1 MKYALFS
8 GCRTGFDIPQHS
20 KSAKAVL
27 SKLNVGLEEQLDFG
41 CCGYP
46 VKEKNIDAY
55 LLLAIRNLAIAQA
68 HHLPV
73 LTLCKCCFGS
83 FKQAEHYF
91 TNYPDKQVKINK
103 ILEKE
108 GLNYKGGVKVHHML
122 TLLDRE
128 IDKNF
133 IRQSIKHPLDKIK
146 VAPSYGCHALRPSS
160 ITGLDDRPDAPE
172 IFERI
177 IALTG
182 AEPVNW
188 SKRLECCGNPLLEK
202 NNDLARDFI
211 MEKYKTAKEEGANII
226 CTACNYCHM
235 QFEYGR
241 DLILKS
247 ESTPPIP
254 AILLPQLLGLAM
266 GLEKDRTVLETTA
279 RNR

>member
-8 GCRTGFDIPQHS
+8 GCRTGFDIPQHP

-27 SKLNVGLEEQLDFG
+27 SRLNVKVEELDFG

-46 VKEKNIDAY
+46 VKEKNLDAF
-55 LLLAIRNLAIAQA
+55 LLLSIRNLAMAQT
-68 HHLPV
+68 HNLHL

-83 FKQAEHYF
+83 LKQAEYYF
-91 TNYPDKQVKINK
+91 QNNSEKRVMINR

-108 GLNYKGGVKVHHML
+108 GLHYGGGVKIHHML

-128 IDKNF
+128 VDTGI
-133 IRQSIKHPLDKIK
+133 IQRSIVHPLDGIK
-146 VAPSYGCHALRPSS
+146 VAASYGCHALRPST
-160 ITGLDDRPDAPE
+160 ITGFDDRPNAPT

-182 AEPVNW
+182 AETVNW
-188 SKRLECCGNPLLEK
+188 SKRLECCGNPLLDK
-202 NNDLARDFI
+202 NSTLARSFI
-211 MEKYKTAKEEGANII
+211 LNKYETAEQEGADII

-235 QFEYGR
+235 QYEYGR

-247 ESTPPIP
+247 GSTDPMP
-254 AILLPQLLGLAM
+254 AILLTQLLGRAM
-266 GLEKDRTVLETTA
+266 GLEKDWTGVKTA
-279 RNR
+279 P

>member
-8 GCRTGFDIPQHS
+8 GCRTGFDIPQHP

-27 SKLNVGLEEQLDFG
+27 SRLNVGIEELDFG

-46 VKEKNIDAY
+46 VKEKNLDGF
-55 LLLAIRNLAIAQA
+55 LLLAIRNLAIAQT

-73 LTLCKCCFGS
+73 LTLCKCCFGAL
-83 FKQAEHYF
+83 KQAEHYF
-91 TNYPDKQVKINK
+91 QNDWEKRVLINSM
-103 ILEKE
+103 LEKE
-108 GLNYKGGVKVHHML
+108 GLSYKGGVKIHHTL

-128 IDKNF
+128 IDKGV
-133 IRQSIKHPLDKIK
+133 IQRSVTHPLDGIK
-146 VAPSYGCHALRPSS
+146 VAASYGCHALRPST
-160 ITGLDDRPDAPE
+160 ITGFDDHPDAPT

-177 IALTG
+177 ITLTG

-202 NNDLARDFI
+202 NNSLARDFI
-211 MEKYKTAKEEGANII
+211 LKKYETADQEGADII

-247 ESTPPIP
+247 GSTNPMP
-254 AILLPQLLGLAM
+254 AILLTQLLGRAM
-266 GLEKDRTVLETTA
+266 GLEKDWTEVKTKP
-279 RNR
+279 

>member
-8 GCRTGFDIPQHS
+8 GCRTGFDIPQHP

-27 SKLNVGLEEQLDFG
+27 SRLNVGIEELDFG

-46 VKEKNIDAY
+46 VKEKNLDGF
-55 LLLAIRNLAIAQA
+55 LLLAIRNLAIAQT

-73 LTLCKCCFGS
+73 LTLCKCCFGAL
-83 FKQAEHYF
+83 KQAEHYF
-91 TNYPDKQVKINK
+91 QNDWEKRALINSM
-103 ILEKE
+103 LEKE
-108 GLNYKGGVKVHHML
+108 GLSYKGGVKIHHTL

-128 IDKNF
+128 IDKGV
-133 IRQSIKHPLDKIK
+133 IQRSVIHPLDGIK
-146 VAPSYGCHALRPSS
+146 VAASYGCHALRPST
-160 ITGLDDRPDAPE
+160 ITGFDDHPDAPT

-177 IALTG
+177 ITLTG

-202 NNDLARDFI
+202 NNSLARDFI
-211 MEKYKTAKEEGANII
+211 LKKYETADQEGADII

-247 ESTPPIP
+247 GSTNPMP
-254 AILLPQLLGLAM
+254 AILLTQLLGRAM
-266 GLEKDRTVLETTA
+266 GLEKDWTEVKTKP
-279 RNR
+279 